1 MDLREIPP
9 GSARRHPWEVTRA
22 RFFCST
28 LLEDGFGG
36 AARTVLEA
44 GAGDGFVSTELAA
57 RLPAGSEVVC
67 FDRNYSDDDLARFAA
82 VAAPGVRYTRANP
95 ARRFDAV
102 LLLDVLEH
110 VLDDAAFLSAVVSDN
125 LVPGAGGRVLISVPA
140 WPALYTEHDRA
151 LHHHRRYTPAAC
163 RALIGS
169 AGLEVIRG
177 GGLFHG
183 LLPIRALGAMR
194 EAALRRLGR
203 APGPPKLLGEWKA
216 GGLVSAVV
224 EGALAAD
231 TAISRQLARAGISLP
246 GLSYWALCKTR

>member
-1 MDLREIPP
+1 
-9 GSARRHPWEVTRA
+9 VTRA

-44 GAGDGFVSTELAA
+44 GAGDGFVSMELAV
-57 RLPAGSEVVC
+57 RLPAGSELIC
-67 FDRNYSDDDLARFAA
+67 FDRHYTSEDLARLAA
-82 VAAPGVRYTRANP
+82 TAVPGVTYTRERP
-95 ARRFDAV
+95 VHRFDAV

-110 VLDDAAFLSAVVSDN
+110 VEDDVAFLSAMVSEN
-125 LVPGAGGRVLISVPA
+125 LARGTAGRVLISVPA

-151 LHHHRRYTPAAC
+151 LLHHRRYTPTAC
-163 RALIGS
+163 RALITA

-183 LLPIRALGAMR
+183 LLPIRALGAVR

-216 GGLVSAVV
+216 GGLVSAIV

>member
-1 MDLREIPP
+1 
-9 GSARRHPWEVTRA
+9 
-22 RFFCST
+22 
-28 LLEDGFGG
+28 
-36 AARTVLEA
+36 
-44 GAGDGFVSTELAA
+44 
-57 RLPAGSEVVC
+57 VVC
-67 FDRNYSDDDLARFAA
+67 FDRNYTDDDLARLETAA
-82 VAAPGVRYTRANP
+82 ATGVSYTRESP

-110 VLDDAAFLSAVVSDN
+110 VLDDGAFLTSVVSDN
-125 LVPGAGGRVLISVPA
+125 LVPSPGGRVLISVPA

-151 LHHHRRYTPAAC
+151 LLHHRRYTPAAC
-163 RALIGS
+163 RALIAA

-194 EAALRRLGR
+194 EAAVRRLGR
-203 APGPPKLLGEWKA
+203 APAPPKLLGEWK
-216 GGLVSAVV
+216 GGRLLSAIV

-231 TAISRQLARAGISLP
+231 TAMSRQLARAGISVP